1 MISQM
6 PPGAWSDVWGGRPV
20 GGGGLFFS
28 FSSFCFNIVS
38 LMFHPHLHNPT
49 LFLKVGIRE
58 RPLLVHCL
66 SDTGIM
72 CYQVFFRFSRDEF
85 IFILT
90 KSMTSGSA
98 TGDAGQT
105 GRARGCLGLVPRT
118 KTWDHYSQVIL
129 ILVMIVLLV
138 VIDMI
143 RVWGDSCTGPR
154 PEIAIP
160 NVCSGK
166 KWSWC
171 NNVLTRQ
178 DCHEANGRWS
188 HCQQ

>member
-1 MISQM
+1 M
-6 PPGAWSDVWGGRPV
+6 PKVWSWSAKLPLGAWSDVWGGRPV

-72 CYQVFFRFSRDEF
+72 CYQVFFVSLEKNSHLYF
-85 IFILT
+85 T
-90 KSMTSGSA
+90 KSMASGSA
-98 TGDAGQT
+98 TGDPGQT
-105 GRARGCLGLVPRT
+105 GRARGCLGLVSRT
-118 KTWDHYSQVIL
+118 ETWDHYSQVIL

-143 RVWGDSCTGPR
+143 QESEGTLALGQGLRLPSLMFVQVKV
-154 PEIAIP
+154 I
-160 NVCSGK
+160 
-166 KWSWC
+166 
-171 NNVLTRQ
+171 LM
-178 DCHEANGRWS
+178 
-188 HCQQ
+188 